1 MNLNVGDT
9 QLIIAEAAK
18 GGLLRNQL
26 AYVLATAWHETGGKM
41 NPVTESLSYSVS
53 GLMNTFSRT
62 RISKADCERYGRKDG
77 KAANQVAI
85 ANCVY
90 GGEWGKKNLGN
101 IKQGDGWLYRGRGYV
116 QITGR
121 ANYEKF
127 GIASNPDEALISK
140 VSARILV
147 EGMSK
152 GSFTGKKIS
161 DYITLQKSDFVEARR
176 IINGTDKA
184 DLIAGYAKKYDSMLK
199 AAGYGE
205 VAEDAPPIKSPEV
218 EAPAS
223 DLVTIIVKLIKF
235 IASLIRYK

>member
-9 QLIIAEAAK
+9 QLIIADAAK
-18 GGLLRNQL
+18 CGLLRNQL

-41 NPVTESLSYSVS
+41 KPIAESLNYSVS
-53 GLMNTFSRT
+53 GLINTFSRA
-62 RISKADCERYGRKDG
+62 RITKADCERYGRRDG

-101 IKQGDGWLYRGRGYV
+101 NKQGDGWLYRGRGYV

-121 ANYEKF
+121 SNYEKF

-152 GSFTGKKIS
+152 GSFTGRKLT
-161 DYITLQKSDFVEARR
+161 DYITLQKSDFIEARR

-184 DLIAGYAKKYDSMLK
+184 DLIAGYAKQYDSMLK
-199 AAGYGE
+199 SAGYGE
-205 VAEDAPPIKSPEV
+205 VSESVPPIKSPEV
-218 EAPAS
+218 EGSAS

>member
-1 MNLNVGDT
+1 MNLNNGDT

-18 GGLLRNQL
+18 CGLLRNQL

-41 NPVTESLSYSVS
+41 QPIAESLNYSVS
-53 GLMNTFSRT
+53 GLMNTFSRA
-62 RISKADCERYGRKDG
+62 RISKADCDRYGRKDG
-77 KAANQVAI
+77 KAANQAAI

-101 IKQGDGWLYRGRGYV
+101 TKQGDGWLYRGRGYV

-127 GIASNPDEALISK
+127 GIANNPDAALVGK
-140 VSARILV
+140 DAAKILV

-152 GSFTGKKIS
+152 GSFTGRKLS

-184 DLIAGYAKKYDSMLK
+184 DMIAGYAKQYDAMLK
-199 AAGYGE
+199 ASGYGE
-205 VAEDAPPIKSPEV
+205 VSENEPPIKSPEV
-218 EAPAS
+218 ETPAS
-223 DLVTIIVKLIKF
+223 NLVTIIIKLIKF